1 MTEIHFQHCHREANQ
16 VAHELAKVA
25 HSSREANQVAHELA
39 KVAHSSSENH
49 SWEGDRPVFVLPSVI
64 RDVTFF
70 IKL

>member
-1 MTEIHFQHCHREANQ
+1 MTEIHFQHCH
-16 VAHELAKVA
+16 
-25 HSSREANQVAHELA
+25 REANQVAHELA